1 MRAPQGPRHLRIVWL
16 YHDLMNLYGDR
27 GNVLVLAHRA
37 RARGID
43 VSVDAVSI
51 GQPVPDDTDVVFFG
65 GGQDQEQVLVARD
78 LPSKRT
84 QLEALLKRGG
94 GLLAVCGGYQLLG
107 SYYQPLQGERIPGI
121 GLLPVHTEVG
131 TSRMIG
137 DLVIDSPRFGA
148 LVGFENHSGR
158 TFIDANATSATTGAQ
173 DATPLGAVRV
183 GFGNNGDDQLEG
195 VALGNAIGT
204 YLHGP
209 LLPKNPRLA
218 DALIAAGLRSH
229 GDTAD
234 LPELPD
240 RYVEVARRQ
249 ALARAGHRRTSSLGF
264 RS

>member
-1 MRAPQGPRHLRIVWL
+1 MRAPHRHLSITWL

-27 GNVLVLAHRA
+27 GNVLVLVHRA

-43 VSVDAVSI
+43 VRVDATTI
-51 GQPVPDDTDVVFFG
+51 GQPISDDTDVVFFG

-78 LPSKRT
+78 LPSKRGSLQ
-84 QLEALLKRGG
+84 QLLTRGG

-107 SYYQPLQGERIPGI
+107 SYYQPLEGERIPGL
-121 GLLPVHTEVG
+121 GLLPVHTEAG
-131 TSRMIG
+131 TRRMIG
-137 DLVIDSPRFGA
+137 DLVVDSPRFGT
-148 LVGFENHSGR
+148 LVGFENHSGQ
-158 TFIDANATSATTGAQ
+158 TFIDADATNAQS
-173 DATPLGAVRV
+173 ATPLGAVAV
-183 GFGNNGDDQLEG
+183 GFGNNGADQQEG
-195 VALGNAIGT
+195 VAVGNAIGT

-234 LPELPD
+234 LLPLPD
-240 RYVEVARRQ
+240 RYVDAARRQ
-249 ALARAGHRRTSSLGF
+249 ALARTGNRRTSSLGM